1 MAINRSEEK
10 FALAPPTGLAVPGSA
25 PPRAPSPE
33 NADLFDYVLIKDYL
47 GYVAGSVRQHWFL
60 CLTVFAA
67 VVGLTG
73 ALLWALPKT
82 YHAETKLLAQR
93 NQVIA
98 ALGNPGRSMPWE
110 ADMPTR
116 AASEIILRHDNLVAI
131 AKQTNLTTRWA
142 QSRAPLPRIMDLLAK
157 HLRGGRPIAED
168 ELLGAMVG
176 TLETRLEVTTGEG
189 TVTIRIDWP
198 DARSAFDLVDAAQ
211 RNFLE
216 ARHVSEVSAI
226 SEALSIL
233 ERRASSLRDEIEADV
248 EQVEAAR
255 EALAKGKAV
264 KSGRRSSA
272 PVGPKRKNEASDF
285 EVAELRG
292 MIEAKRRAIA
302 DVEGLRRRQV
312 EELQAKLAETRLT
325 YADSHPAVIDLQQ
338 RIDTLQSQDESPQLR
353 SIRQELQT
361 LEGEAIRRGAF
372 VPHDTRTGE
381 LELSRRLPT
390 SAQQIARAT
399 TAEIEDA
406 PIEQAKSDLRFAISK
421 YQNILDR
428 IDAAKMEN
436 ETARAAF
443 KYRYSVLMP
452 AEVPRKPIKPK
463 VATGM
468 ATGVIGGL
476 FAAVFLATAWNLRK
490 NLVRERWQVERLLEL
505 PVLGEVHL

>member
-1 MAINRSEEK
+1 MAINPSEEK
-10 FALAPPTGLAVPGSA
+10 FAPVPAALLVPPSTPQ
-25 PPRAPSPE
+25 RAPSPE
-33 NADLFDYVLIKDYL
+33 NADLFDYGLIKDYL

-60 CLTVFAA
+60 CLAVFAA

-73 ALLWALPKT
+73 VLLWALPKT

-116 AASEIILRHDNLVAI
+116 AASEIILRHDNLVSI
-131 AKQTNLTTRWA
+131 VRQTNLIARWQQA
-142 QSRAPLPRIMDLLAK
+142 RAPLPRVKDLLAK
-157 HLRGGRPIAED
+157 VLRGGHPIAED
-168 ELLGAMVG
+168 ELLAGMVG
-176 TLETRLEVTTGEG
+176 TLESQFEVTTGEG

-233 ERRASSLRDEIEADV
+233 EKRASSLRDEIEADV

-255 EALAKGKAV
+255 ETLVKGQAV
-264 KSGRRSSA
+264 KPVRRSSA
-272 PVGPKRKNEASDF
+272 SAGPKRKNDASEH

-292 MIEAKRRAIA
+292 MVEAKRRAIA
-302 DVEGLRRRQV
+302 DLEGLRQRQV
-312 EELQAKLAETRLT
+312 EDLQAKLAETRLT

-338 RIDTLQSQDESPQLR
+338 RIDTLQNQSDSPQVH
-353 SIRQELQT
+353 SFRQELQT
-361 LEGEAIRRGAF
+361 LESEAIRRGAI
-372 VPHDTRTGE
+372 VPHGTRE
-381 LELSRRLPT
+381 DSELSRRLPT
-390 SAQQIARAT
+390 SARQIARAT

-463 VATGM
+463 VAMGM
-468 ATGVIGGL
+468 ATGMIGGL
-476 FAAVFLATAWNLRK
+476 LAAVFLATAWNLRK